1 MTTAVVKADAEQ
13 NLPARLAYS
22 IKEVAL
28 AMGSNYWTISRA
40 VKAGEIPSF
49 KVGGEYRINLF
60 AIAGLI
66 GIPAAELEVFL
77 ADVRTQSLNAE
88 AEAELGAPRP
98 R

>member
-1 MTTAVVKADAEQ
+1 MTTAVRKTDAEQ
-13 NLPARLAYS
+13 NLPTRLAYT

-28 AMGSNYWTISRA
+28 ALGTNYWTVSRA

-66 GIPAAELEVFL
+66 GIPPAELEVFL
-77 ADVRTQSLNAE
+77 ADVRAQSLDAE
-88 AEAELGAPRP
+88 TDLETSRP